1 MCRKFKEKKKLDTKK
16 MFLFYFAESI
26 NKKRKFQKY
35 ITWLMESSSDTKWC
49 EPHDHVVTTH
59 TQRHQIPRKPS
70 KSGLI
75 EVWHKDNLYL
85 GTSTIGNR
93 DLHPTNI
100 DSRMRRVQMMP
111 RRHLFFDKS
120 FFSSLENHGREII
133 SPTHT
138 HTQSVANKKFY

>member
-1 MCRKFKEKKKLDTKK
+1 MNDFFFIMCRKFKEKKKLDTKK

-59 TQRHQIPRKPS
+59 TQRHQIPRKPI

-75 EVWHKDNLYL
+75 RVRHKDNLYL
-85 GTSTIGNR
+85 GTNTIGNGNPY
-93 DLHPTNI
+93 PTNI
-100 DSRMRRVQMMP
+100 NLQMRSIRIMP
-111 RRHLFFDKS
+111 RSQLFFDMMCREW
-120 FFSSLENHGREII
+120 FENR
-133 SPTHT
+133 
-138 HTQSVANKKFY
+138 QQ